1 MVSRGSGETSSS
13 GRPKTGRGKG
23 ASALIAEGGRVG
35 SRRDWV
41 WHARCRATVAG
52 GSGTA
57 ALPHV
62 VMWPSCGLSKGAGEA
77 DRWDGP
83 LQQ

>member
-1 MVSRGSGETSSS
+1 MVRRGSGETSSG

-23 ASALIAEGGRVG
+23 ASALIAKGGAVG
-35 SRRDWV
+35 SRRDRV
-41 WHARCRATVAG
+41 WRARCRAMVAG
-52 GSGTA
+52 GNGTA

-62 VMWPSCGLSKGAGEA
+62 VMWPSRGLSKGAGEA